1 MTFSLPSQ
9 NDPFK
14 QLAISSFYVPY
25 QSQLGIFIFSQG
37 HVFPSSLTTLE
48 NKNISLL
55 SKMNELLYCIGFR
68 QILDS
73 DTSYVLFQTACQI
86 LFLLLGPF
94 DFFLHAVLWQII
106 LISRSKAA
114 FKRGI
119 IVALSSNSQKCFFQ
133 ANLGNGNKHHGLQ

>member
-14 QLAISSFYVPY
+14 QLAISSFHVPY

-48 NKNISLL
+48 NKSTSLL
-55 SKMNELLYCIGFR
+55 SKMNELLYCIGFW

-86 LFLLLGPF
+86 LLGPF

-106 LISRSKAA
+106 LTSRSKAA

-119 IVALSSNSQKCFFQ
+119 IVALSSNSQKLFSQ